1 MIKKAIEVLQEL
13 DVDSPQFFKIYL
25 LLGDADEY
33 LKDQISEKLKRKFT
47 QVEDS
52 YFSTESFYGDQFDFQ
67 SFRESALSPS
77 FFGRKVIVLKSAE
90 NLKDAEMLRV
100 LSIDY
105 PETVAI
111 VIMSKAL
118 RVPDIHNEKNIV
130 VITDY
135 SVDFDMKAKWIT
147 NKFKDYGKEVSKEA
161 INELIERLD
170 DNLTEMSKD
179 IERLALYVGD
189 RKRVDKKDVAEV
201 VEEYSEV
208 DVHNF
213 LGMIL
218 EKKAEKLIKA
228 FENFVDEDPIR
239 AQILLSV
246 LQVSVLSLLV
256 IKDISDKE
264 GKRKLNF
271 NDIHKELFGYYLPKK
286 GVNNLQSLAEQ
297 FTKKEILKV
306 YNELL
311 EFDAKNKAGEVHL
324 PLLLR
329 NYIQKVKIS

>member
-135 SVDFDMKAKWIT
+135 SVDFDMKAKWIV

>member
-13 DVDSPQFFKIYL
+13 DVDNPQFFKIYL

-311 EFDAKNKAGEVHL
+311 EFDAKNKAGEVQL